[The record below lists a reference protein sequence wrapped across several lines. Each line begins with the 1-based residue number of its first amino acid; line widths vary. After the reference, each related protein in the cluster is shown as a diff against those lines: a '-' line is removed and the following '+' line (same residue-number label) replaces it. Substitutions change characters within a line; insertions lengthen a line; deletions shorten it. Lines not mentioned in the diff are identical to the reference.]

1 MKLKKETDYALR
13 IVFYL
18 SSIYLESS
26 NKITDSKT
34 ISKAENIP
42 EFFCLKILKK
52 LKQADI
58 VNIYRGVNGGYLLN
72 KNPSQISLGKIIHI
86 IENNNSISDCICEP
100 DSCSN
105 NRGSYCPVRISL
117 SLIQNEFF
125 KSMEKISFYD
135 ILNANFFK
143 ILK

>member
-18 SSIYLESS
+18 SNIYLESS

-34 ISKAENIP
+34 ISRAENIP

-58 VNIYRGVNGGYLLN
+58 LNIYRGTNGGYSLN
-72 KNPSQISLGKIIHI
+72 KNPSQISLGKVIHI
-86 IENNNSISDCICEP
+86 IENNQSIHECICDP

-105 NRGSYCPVRISL
+105 KRASYCPVRTAL
-117 SLIQNEFF
+117 TLIQNEFF
-125 KSMEKISFYD
+125 NSMEKVSFYD
-135 ILNANFFK
+135 ILK
-143 ILK
+143 ILFVVK